1 MNPKLPLRSED
12 LCGDIL
18 EIALNETTPFTPELL
33 HCCSYKEQVMGDS
46 TDSVSIDIDMMPLG
60 GKECLVKT
68 SKGSI
73 TVLVCGDQEKPALI
87 TYPDVALNYM
97 SCFQGL
103 FFSPDSASLLLHN
116 FCIYHIDAPGHEFVQ
131 LGAAVIPSD
140 VPLLSVDDLADQV
153 AEVVDF
159 FGLQTDPYSAWWL
172 TLISNDT
179 SHWVELAI
187 ENRLTRDGA
196 QKAYI
201 HLVKPNVSVRNRK
214 QLPLRCLKSNA

>member
-1 MNPKLPLRSED
+1 
-12 LCGDIL
+12 
-18 EIALNETTPFTPELL
+18 
-33 HCCSYKEQVMGDS
+33 MGDS

-116 FCIYHIDAPGHEFVQ
+116 FCIYHIDAPGHE

-159 FGLQTDPYSAWWL
+159 FGYKY
-172 TLISNDT
+172 LIPR
-179 SHWVELAI
+179 V
-187 ENRLTRDGA
+187 
-196 QKAYI
+196 
-201 HLVKPNVSVRNRK
+201 
-214 QLPLRCLKSNA
+214 